1 MLFREIPFLRLFA
14 PLCAGVIVAE
24 VLPHGGAAAWIM
36 TAAAAAV
43 MTLRLFHK
51 SYHSDPLF
59 GAALII
65 FLMAAGY
72 LLHIT
77 GKERLS
83 NFERS
88 RQLFMVRISGYPEKK
103 NNSCSFRAK
112 IIPASGDDQQ
122 YTPHGS
128 LLLYFISDTL
138 PSAWQP
144 GDKLLVR
151 LTPQPVVNNGNPCEF
166 NYRRYLEGQGIKYF
180 GFFRAADVLEYQP
193 AGRLTVR
200 ERSLVAAHRMIGA
213 FRKAGLEGEELGL
226 VTALTI
232 GDKDLIDKEHLT
244 TFSRSGAMHIMA
256 VSGMHVGMISLG
268 LSFLLFFLRGR
279 LQILKVLII
288 MAGLWGFAFITG
300 MSPSVLRA
308 TIMFTFLQAGT
319 LMHRP
324 ATGINNLLSSAFIL
338 TAARPAVIFEAG
350 FQLSYLAVAFIIL
363 FYEPLYRA
371 ITIRKKIPDYL
382 WQMVAVSLVA
392 QAGTLALA
400 VRLFNIFPLL
410 FLATNIVVIPISF
423 IVLALAFLLIVFSAF
438 TPVAS
443 FFALLLGKLSGF
455 TLSFTGMISSL
466 DLGVVENIGL
476 TTVETILLTTAAAL
490 LLTSLLKMRKITLKP
505 FIVAA
510 SLFIFSGIVRNLDE
524 SRKERVIVYNIRG
537 KELRARQHGRV
548 LMLTTDDGIVP
559 PEVKK
564 HASTRGLKIKIM
576 QTR

>member
-1 MLFREIPFLRLFA
+1 
-14 PLCAGVIVAE
+14 
-24 VLPHGGAAAWIM
+24 M

-51 SYHSDPLF
+51 NYHSDTLF
-59 GAALII
+59 GTALII
-65 FLMAAGY
+65 FLIAAGY
-72 LLHIT
+72 LLHFE

-83 NFERS
+83 NLERS

-103 NNSCSFRAK
+103 NKSCSFRAK
-112 IIPASGDDQQ
+112 ILKASMDGQQ
-122 YTPHGS
+122 YSPRGS
-128 LLLYFISDTL
+128 LMLYFISDTL
-138 PSAWQP
+138 PSRWQP
-144 GDKLLVR
+144 GDRLLVR

-180 GFFRAADVLEYQP
+180 GFFRAADMLEHHP

-200 ERSLVAAHRMIGA
+200 ESSLVAAHRMISA
-213 FRKAGLEGEELGL
+213 FKAAGLDGEELGL

-279 LQILKVLII
+279 LKILKVLII
-288 MAGLWGFAFITG
+288 MTALWGFAFITG

-324 ATGINNLLSSAFIL
+324 ATSINTLLASAFIL

-363 FYEPLYRA
+363 FYEPLYRV
-371 ITIRKKIPDYL
+371 IRLRKKIPDYL

-423 IVLALAFLLIVFSAF
+423 IVLALAFLLLVFSAV
-438 TPVAS
+438 TPVAA
-443 FFALLLGKLSGF
+443 FFAMLLGKLSGF

-466 DLGVVENIGL
+466 DHGVIENIGL
-476 TTVETILLTTAAAL
+476 TTVETILLTLATAL
-490 LLTSLLKMRKITLKP
+490 LLTSLLKIRKITLKP

-510 SLFIFSGIVRNLDE
+510 SLFLFAGIIRNLEE
-524 SRKERVIVYNIRG
+524 SGKERVIVYNIKG

-548 LMLTTDDGIVP
+548 LMVTRVDGHVP

-564 HASTRGLKIKIM
+564 HASTRGLKIKA
-576 QTR
+576 TKPR

>member
-1 MLFREIPFLRLFA
+1 VLFREIPFLRLFV

-24 VLPHGGAAAWIM
+24 ALPRAATAAWIM

-51 SYHSDPLF
+51 NYHSDTLF
-59 GAALII
+59 GTALII

-72 LLHIT
+72 LFHVA

-83 NFERS
+83 NLERS

-112 IIPASGDDQQ
+112 ILKASMDGQH
-122 YTPHGS
+122 YAPRGS
-128 LLLYFISDTL
+128 LMLYFISDTL
-138 PSAWQP
+138 PSRWQP
-144 GDKLLVR
+144 GDRLLVR

-180 GFFRAADVLEYQP
+180 GFFRAADMLEYHP

-200 ERSLVAAHRMIGA
+200 ESSLVAAHRMISA
-213 FRKAGLEGEELGL
+213 FKAAGLDGEELGL

-279 LQILKVLII
+279 LKILKVLII
-288 MAGLWGFAFITG
+288 MTALWGFAFITG

-319 LMHRP
+319 LIHRP
-324 ATGINNLLSSAFIL
+324 ATSINTLLASAFIL
-338 TAARPAVIFEAG
+338 TVARPAVIFEAG
-350 FQLSYLAVAFIIL
+350 FQLSYLAVVFIIL
-363 FYEPLYRA
+363 FYEPLYMVIRL
-371 ITIRKKIPDYL
+371 RKKIPDYL

-423 IVLALAFLLIVFSAF
+423 IVLALAFLLLVFSAV
-438 TPVAS
+438 TPVAA
-443 FFALLLGKLSGF
+443 FFAMLLGKLSGF

-466 DLGVVENIGL
+466 DHGVIENIGL
-476 TTVETILLTTAAAL
+476 TTVETILLTLATAL
-490 LLTSLLKMRKITLKP
+490 LLTSLLKIRKFTLKP

-510 SLFIFSGIVRNLDE
+510 SLLLFAGIIRNLEE
-524 SRKERVIVYNIRG
+524 SGKERVIIYNIKG

-548 LMLTTDDGIVP
+548 LMVTTVDGHVP

-564 HASTRGLKIKIM
+564 HASTRGLKIKA
-576 QTR
+576 TKPR

>member
-1 MLFREIPFLRLFA
+1 
-14 PLCAGVIVAE
+14 
-24 VLPHGGAAAWIM
+24 M

-51 SYHSDPLF
+51 NYHSDTLF
-59 GAALII
+59 GTALII
-65 FLMAAGY
+65 FLIAAGY
-72 LLHIT
+72 LLHFE

-83 NFERS
+83 NLERS

-112 IIPASGDDQQ
+112 ILKASMDGQH
-122 YTPHGS
+122 YAPRGS
-128 LLLYFISDTL
+128 LMLYFISDTL
-138 PSAWQP
+138 PSRWQP
-144 GDKLLVR
+144 GDRLLVR

-180 GFFRAADVLEYQP
+180 GFFRAADMLEYHP

-200 ERSLVAAHRMIGA
+200 ESSLVAAHRMISA
-213 FRKAGLEGEELGL
+213 FKAAGLDGEELGL

-279 LQILKVLII
+279 LKILRVLII
-288 MAGLWGFAFITG
+288 MTALWGFAFITG

-324 ATGINNLLSSAFIL
+324 ATSINTLLASAFIL

-363 FYEPLYRA
+363 FYEPLYRV
-371 ITIRKKIPDYL
+371 IRLRKKIPDYL

-423 IVLALAFLLIVFSAF
+423 IVLALAFLLLVFSAV
-438 TPVAS
+438 TPVAA
-443 FFALLLGKLSGF
+443 FFAMLLGKLSGF

-466 DLGVVENIGL
+466 DHGVIENIGL
-476 TTVETILLTTAAAL
+476 TTVETILLTLATAL
-490 LLTSLLKMRKITLKP
+490 LLTSLLKIRKFTLKP

-510 SLFIFSGIVRNLDE
+510 SLLLFAGIIRNLEE
-524 SRKERVIVYNIRG
+524 SGKERVIIYNIKG

-548 LMLTTDDGIVP
+548 LMVTTVDGHVP

-564 HASTRGLKIKIM
+564 HASTRGLKIKA
-576 QTR
+576 TKPR

>member
-1 MLFREIPFLRLFA
+1 M
-14 PLCAGVIVAE
+14 
-24 VLPHGGAAAWIM
+24 
-36 TAAAAAV
+36 
-43 MTLRLFHK
+43 
-51 SYHSDPLF
+51 
-59 GAALII
+59 
-65 FLMAAGY
+65 
-72 LLHIT
+72 
-77 GKERLS
+77 
-83 NFERS
+83 
-88 RQLFMVRISGYPEKK
+88 
-103 NNSCSFRAK
+103 
-112 IIPASGDDQQ
+112 
-122 YTPHGS
+122 
-128 LLLYFISDTL
+128 
-138 PSAWQP
+138 
-144 GDKLLVR
+144 
-151 LTPQPVVNNGNPCEF
+151 
-166 NYRRYLEGQGIKYF
+166 
-180 GFFRAADVLEYQP
+180 LEYHP

-200 ERSLVAAHRMIGA
+200 ERSLVAAHRMISA
-213 FRKAGLEGEELGL
+213 FKAAGLDGEELGL

-288 MAGLWGFAFITG
+288 MTALWGFAFITG

-319 LMHRP
+319 LIHRP
-324 ATGINNLLSSAFIL
+324 ATSINTLLASAFIL

-363 FYEPLYRA
+363 FYEPLYRVVRL
-371 ITIRKKIPDYL
+371 RKKIPDYL

-423 IVLALAFLLIVFSAF
+423 IVLALAFLLIVFSAV
-438 TPVAS
+438 TPLAA
-443 FFALLLGKLSGF
+443 FFAMLLGKLSGF

-466 DLGVVENIGL
+466 DHGVIENIGL
-476 TTVETILLTTAAAL
+476 TTVETILLTLATAL
-490 LLTSLLKMRKITLKP
+490 LLTPLLKIRRITLKP

-510 SLFIFSGIVRNLDE
+510 SFFLFAGVIRNLEE
-524 SRKERVIVYNIRG
+524 SGKERVIVYNIKG

-548 LMLTTDDGIVP
+548 LMVTTVDGRVP

-564 HASTRGLKIKIM
+564 HASTRGLKIKAM
-576 QTR
+576 PPR

>member
-1 MLFREIPFLRLFA
+1 VLFREIPFLRLFA

-24 VLPHGGAAAWIM
+24 ALPSAATAAWIM
-36 TAAAAAV
+36 TAAVTAV

-51 SYHSDPLF
+51 NYHSDTLF
-59 GAALII
+59 GTALII

-72 LLHIT
+72 LLHFV

-83 NFERS
+83 NLERS

-103 NNSCSFRAK
+103 SNSCSFRAK
-112 IIPASGDDQQ
+112 IITASMDGQQ
-122 YTPHGS
+122 YAPHGS
-128 LLLYFISDTL
+128 LMLYFISDTL
-138 PSAWQP
+138 PSRWQP
-144 GDKLLVR
+144 GDNLLVR
-151 LTPQPVVNNGNPCEF
+151 ITPQPVVNNGNPCEF

-180 GFFRAADVLEYQP
+180 GFFRAADMLEYHP

-200 ERSLVAAHRMIGA
+200 ERSLVAAHRMISA
-213 FRKAGLEGEELGL
+213 FKVAGLDGEELGL

-288 MAGLWGFAFITG
+288 MTALWGFAFITG

-308 TIMFTFLQAGT
+308 TSINT
-319 LMHRP
+319 LL
-324 ATGINNLLSSAFIL
+324 ASAFIL

-363 FYEPLYRA
+363 FYEPLYRVVRL
-371 ITIRKKIPDYL
+371 RKKIPDYL

-423 IVLALAFLLIVFSAF
+423 IVLALAFLLIVFSAV
-438 TPVAS
+438 TPMAA
-443 FFALLLGKLSGF
+443 FFAMLLGKLSGF

-466 DLGVVENIGL
+466 DHGVIENIGL
-476 TTVETILLTTAAAL
+476 TTVETILLTLATAL
-490 LLTSLLKMRKITLKP
+490 LLTPLLKIRRITLKP

-510 SLFIFSGIVRNLDE
+510 SFFLFAGVIRNLEE
-524 SRKERVIVYNIRG
+524 SGKERVIVYNIKG

-548 LMLTTDDGIVP
+548 LMVTTVDGRVP

-564 HASTRGLKIKIM
+564 HASTRGLKIKAM
-576 QTR
+576 PPR